1 MTPASIADMT
11 FSSIIPLRKRV
22 MQRFYRLGLVVILF
36 LTFVSVPSAQADW
49 TEYKTSPTDSSNSK
63 IVSPAYD
70 ITSVNFAMG
79 QWENNPTD
87 LEYYWF
93 WLNFAQPVKAD
104 LFADNSS
111 WAAILI
117 DADNDGDLDYSI
129 QTNSSKSYNGNYYHD
144 GRFLD
149 RRTSSFNEIP
159 SCGAQTWTNLEKSAY
174 WIGFRFKKNCVSLSR
189 TFAIQGYS
197 DRIAND
203 NSDYDYAP
211 ESYWAVTPGAPSG
224 SSSSSSSTT
233 SSSNLDRS
241 QLAEFAIASAVQS
254 ITTPASAPKDL
265 VALTPKVSPSVVTVL
280 CGDGS
285 GTGWSIDVKLT
296 NSMSNSG
303 YKSLVI
309 TNHHVVEN
317 CLGSK
322 QVTLVMPS
330 QQRVNGVIW
339 AWSEDDDTAGI
350 LTTTQIPVLSWR
362 GATPQQ
368 GWWVGVF
375 GSPLGFPGVLTTGI
389 VSSVNATK
397 KTFTTTAPLNPGNS
411 GGPVFDREGRV
422 VGLATAKYRDS
433 EGFGIVHG
441 TPLLCN
447 KILNCLDPNQVW
459 VADLSLI
466 KSSNEDAQ
474 LAEAK
479 AKAEAEAKAKAE
491 AEALVKAKAEAEA
504 KAKAEAEERMRLDMK
519 NRCIKFNGDLDLAI
533 FNAKNAGVTYPSSSS
548 IFNGIVNIAP
558 SALDCNYINVA
569 TFDSELQN
577 KQRILA
583 TLEGSITNGIATAQA
598 NAMKKRVTIT
608 CVKGKMTKKVTAVS
622 PKCPTGYKKK

>member
-1 MTPASIADMT
+1 M
-11 FSSIIPLRKRV
+11 L
-22 MQRFYRLGLVVILF
+22 
-36 LTFVSVPSAQADW
+36 
-49 TEYKTSPTDSSNSK
+49 
-63 IVSPAYD
+63 
-70 ITSVNFAMG
+70 
-79 QWENNPTD
+79 
-87 LEYYWF
+87 
-93 WLNFAQPVKAD
+93 
-104 LFADNSS
+104 
-111 WAAILI
+111 
-117 DADNDGDLDYSI
+117 NDGY
-129 QTNSSKSYNGNYYHD
+129 
-144 GRFLD
+144 R
-149 RRTSSFNEIP
+149 
-159 SCGAQTWTNLEKSAY
+159 
-174 WIGFRFKKNCVSLSR
+174 
-189 TFAIQGYS
+189 
-197 DRIAND
+197 
-203 NSDYDYAP
+203 
-211 ESYWAVTPGAPSG
+211 
-224 SSSSSSSTT
+224 
-233 SSSNLDRS
+233 
-241 QLAEFAIASAVQS
+241 
-254 ITTPASAPKDL
+254 
-265 VALTPKVSPSVVTVL
+265 
-280 CGDGS
+280 
-285 GTGWSIDVKLT
+285 
-296 NSMSNSG
+296 
-303 YKSLVI
+303 SLVI

-322 QVTLVMPS
+322 QVTLVLPS

-350 LTTTQIPVLSWR
+350 LTTTLIPVLSWR

-389 VSSVNATK
+389 VSSVNTTK
-397 KTFTTTAPLNPGNS
+397 KTLTTTAPLNPGNS

-491 AEALVKAKAEAEA
+491 AEAKAKAEAEALVKAKAEAEAKAKAEAEAKAKAEAEAKAKAEAEALVKAKAEAEA
-504 KAKAEAEERMRLDMK
+504 KAKAEAEEKLRIDMK
-519 NRCIKFNGDLDLAI
+519 NRCIKFNGDLQLAI

-548 IFNGIVNIAP
+548 IFSGIVNIAP
-558 SALDCNYINVA
+558 SDLDCDYINVS

-583 TLEGSITNGIATAQA
+583 TLEVSITNGIAKAQA
-598 NAMKKRVTIT
+598 NANKKLTIT
-608 CVKGKMTKKVTAVS
+608 CTKGKLTKKVTAVK
-622 PKCPTGYKKK
+622 PKCPAGYKKK

>member
-1 MTPASIADMT
+1 MRRIFRISLA
-11 FSSIIPLRKRV
+11 
-22 MQRFYRLGLVVILF
+22 VIL
-36 LTFVSVPSAQADW
+36 LLSLCNVPAANADW
-49 TEYKTSPTDSSNSK
+49 TEYKTSPSDTSNSK
-63 IVSPAYD
+63 IVTPAYD
-70 ITSVNFAMG
+70 ITSVDFGIGEWNS
-79 QWENNPTD
+79 PTD

-104 LFADNSS
+104 LFSDNSS
-111 WAAILI
+111 WASILI
-117 DADNDGDLDYSI
+117 DADNDGDIEYSI
-129 QTNSSKSYNGNYYHD
+129 QTNRTKKYEDNTYHE

-149 RRTSSFNEIP
+149 RRTSDLNEIP
-159 SCGAQTWTNLEKSAY
+159 SCGAQTWTNLGKSVY
-174 WIGFRFKKNCVSLSR
+174 WIGFRFKKNCVTLSR
-189 TFAIQGYS
+189 TFAVRGYS

-211 ESYWAVTPGAPSG
+211 ESFWAITPGGPNT
-224 SSSSSSSTT
+224 SSSSVT
-233 SSSNLDRS
+233 SSSNLDRT
-241 QLAEFAIASAVQS
+241 QLAEFALSSGLQTISA
-254 ITTPASAPKDL
+254 PASAPKDL
-265 VALTPKVSPSVVTVL
+265 VSLTPKISPSVVTVL

-285 GTGWSIDVKLT
+285 GTGWSIDARLT
-296 NSMSNSG
+296 TSMSNSG

-330 QQRVNGVIW
+330 QQRVSGVIW

-350 LTTTQIPVLSWR
+350 LTATQIPVLSWR

-397 KTFTTTAPLNPGNS
+397 KTLTTTAPLNPGNS

-422 VGLATAKYRDS
+422 VGLATAKFRDS

-459 VADLSLI
+459 VSDLSLI
-466 KSSNEDAQ
+466 KSSNEDAL

-491 AEALVKAKAEAEA
+491 AEAFAKAKAEAEAKAKAEAEAFAKAKAEAEA
-504 KAKAEAEERMRLDMK
+504 KAKAEAEEKLRLDLK
-519 NRCIKFNGDLDLAI
+519 NRCIKFNGDLQLAI
-533 FNAKNAGVTYPSSSS
+533 FNAKNAGVTYPNSSSV
-548 IFNGIVNIAP
+548 FKGIVSIAP
-558 SALDCNYINVA
+558 TELDCDSINMS
-569 TFDSELQN
+569 TFDSELQS

-583 TLEGSITNGIATAQA
+583 TLEVSITNGIATAQA
-598 NAMKKRVTIT
+598 NASKTSTIT
-608 CVKGKMTKKVTAVS
+608 CVKGKLTKKVTAVK
-622 PKCPTGYKKK
+622 PKCPAGYKKK

>member
-1 MTPASIADMT
+1 
-11 FSSIIPLRKRV
+11 
-22 MQRFYRLGLVVILF
+22 
-36 LTFVSVPSAQADW
+36 
-49 TEYKTSPTDSSNSK
+49 
-63 IVSPAYD
+63 
-70 ITSVNFAMG
+70 
-79 QWENNPTD
+79 
-87 LEYYWF
+87 
-93 WLNFAQPVKAD
+93 
-104 LFADNSS
+104 
-111 WAAILI
+111 LI
-117 DADNDGDLDYSI
+117 DADNDSDIDYSI
-129 QTNSSKSYNGNYYHD
+129 QTNSSKKYDGNYYHD

-149 RRTSSFNEIP
+149 RRNSTFNDVP

-189 TFAIQGYS
+189 TFAVQGYS

-203 NSDYDYAP
+203 NADYDYAP
-211 ESYWAVTPGAPSG
+211 ESFWSITPGAPSNSSSST
-224 SSSSSSSTT
+224 SSSSSSN

-241 QLAEFAIASAVQS
+241 QLAEFAVTSNIQS
-254 ITTPASAPKDL
+254 ISAPASAPKDL
-265 VALTPKVSPSVVTVL
+265 VALTPKISPSVVTVL
-280 CGDGS
+280 CGDSS
-285 GTGWSIDVKLT
+285 GTGWSIDAKLT
-296 NSMSNSG
+296 SSMSNSG

-330 QQRVNGVIW
+330 QQRVSGVIW

-350 LTTTQIPVLSWR
+350 LTSTQIPVLSWR

-389 VSSVNATK
+389 VSSVNTIK
-397 KTFTTTAPLNPGNS
+397 KTLTTTAPLNPGNS

-459 VADLSLI
+459 VSDLSLI
-466 KSSNEDAQ
+466 KSSNEDAL

-491 AEALVKAKAEAEA
+491 AEALAKAKAEAEA
-504 KAKAEAEERMRLDMK
+504 KAKAEAEEKLRLDMK
-519 NRCIKFNGDLDLAI
+519 NRCVKFNGDLQLAI
-533 FNAKNAGVTYPSSSS
+533 FNAKNAGVIYPSSSS

-558 SALDCNYINVA
+558 SELSCDSINVT
-569 TFDSELQN
+569 TFDSELQS

-583 TLEGSITNGIATAQA
+583 TLEVSITNGIATAQA
-598 NAMKKRVTIT
+598 NALKKRVTIT
-608 CVKGKMTKKVTAVS
+608 CVKGKLTKKVTAVN
-622 PKCPTGYKKK
+622 PKCPSGYKRK